1 MMKACYIDCLILTMK
16 TVQMVE
22 DICAKSDAS
31 GIVSPIVTGHPTG
44 HELKD
49 RGTASSLQINIY
61 ASYPQ
66 RLFFGGRELRDYLL
80 T

>member
-1 MMKACYIDCLILTMK
+1 MK

-31 GIVSPIVTGHPTG
+31 AIVSPIVTGHPTG

-49 RGTASSLQINIY
+49 RGTASSLQISMPVIPKG
-61 ASYPQ
+61 SF
-66 RLFFGGRELRDYLL
+66 LGRELRDYLL